1 MIYFFSQGSED
12 KLTDC
17 RYTSTDD
24 CGPGEAAGVVCE
36 FDRPEGAAVLTSGGE
51 LLFQL
56 NSTNLDFDR
65 EEGEQEWR
73 LRREEPLTRLGQGE
87 FCLVQVKVSW
97 FLSLLKK
104 YFRYFIFFTMQDYT
118 LDNSVDSD
126 DLLALSCDAC
136 SEQVRKIIFKL

>member
-1 MIYFFSQGSED
+1 MSQGSED

-36 FDRPEGAAVLTSGGE
+36 FDRPEQAAVLTSSGE
-51 LLFQL
+51 LLFEL
-56 NSTNLDFDR
+56 NSNSTNIDFDR
-65 EEGEQEWR
+65 EEGEEGWR
-73 LRREEPLTRLGQGE
+73 LRREEPLARLGQGE

-97 FLSLLKK
+97 FFSFLKK
-104 YFRYFIFFTMQDYT
+104 YLRYFIFFTMQDYT

>member
-1 MIYFFSQGSED
+1 M
-12 KLTDC
+12 
-17 RYTSTDD
+17 
-24 CGPGEAAGVVCE
+24 VCE
-36 FDRPEGAAVLTSGGE
+36 FDRPEQAAVLTSGGE

-65 EEGEQEWR
+65 EEGEEGWR
-73 LRREEPLTRLGQGE
+73 LRREEPLARLGQGE

-97 FLSLLKK
+97 FFSFLKK
-104 YFRYFIFFTMQDYT
+104 YLRYFIFFTMQDYT
-118 LDNSVDSD
+118 LDNSVGSD

>member
-1 MIYFFSQGSED
+1 M
-12 KLTDC
+12 
-17 RYTSTDD
+17 
-24 CGPGEAAGVVCE
+24 VC
-36 FDRPEGAAVLTSGGE
+36 DRPEQAAVLTSSGE
-51 LLFQL
+51 LLFEL
-56 NSTNLDFDR
+56 NSTNRDIDR

-73 LRREEPLTRLGQGE
+73 LRREEPRLGQGE

-97 FLSLLKK
+97 FFSFLKK
-104 YFRYFIFFTMQDYT
+104 YLRYFIFFMMQDYT